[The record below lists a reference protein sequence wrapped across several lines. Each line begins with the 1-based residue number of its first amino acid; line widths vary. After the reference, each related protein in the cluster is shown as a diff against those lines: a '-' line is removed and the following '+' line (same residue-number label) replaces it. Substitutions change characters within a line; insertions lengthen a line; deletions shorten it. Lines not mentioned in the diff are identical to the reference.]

1 VTPFVRYDYNEEIFT
16 QPGVHTNAITVS
28 YTDGDNREP
37 RVSPIATD
45 AVYHITIT
53 VIEAVSLNIELSKN
67 EFKTIDNDIAK
78 AAIKTANVTFADSS
92 APKSILS
99 SLTAYDPEHDTG
111 NVIVDTGSKKI
122 TVSWNGLEAEIV
134 YFLTGDINLLISV
147 KDFYDVSIKTIELG
161 AIHILNETPPTVELS
176 GDSNYTSIKWYLN
189 GVDTGKT
196 AREYEIVLGASAKIG
211 RNVLSVEVVLD
222 GVTYRKNIV
231 YTVIL

>member
-28 YTDGDNREP
+28 YTDGDNGEP
-37 RVSPIATD
+37 RVSPIDTD

-53 VIEAVSLNIELSKN
+53 VIDALSLSIELNKN

-78 AAIKTANVTFADSS
+78 AAIKTANVIYADSTS
-92 APKSILS
+92 KSILS

-111 NVIVDTGSKKI
+111 NVNVDTGRKEI
-122 TVSWNGLEAEIV
+122 IVSWHGLDKEIA
-134 YFLTGDINLLISV
+134 YFLTGDLDLIISV

-161 AIHILNETPPTVELS
+161 AIHILTETPPTVELS
-176 GDSNYTSIKWYLN
+176 GDSEYTSIKWILN
-189 GVDTGKT
+189 GTDTGKT
-196 AREYEIVLGASAKIG
+196 AREYQIVLGASAKIG